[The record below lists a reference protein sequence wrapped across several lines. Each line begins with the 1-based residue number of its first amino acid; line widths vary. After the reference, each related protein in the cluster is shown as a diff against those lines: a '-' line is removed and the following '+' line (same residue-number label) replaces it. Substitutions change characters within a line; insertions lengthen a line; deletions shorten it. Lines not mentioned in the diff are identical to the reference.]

1 MTIHQPSWNIFCR
14 LDRVILLARGGVYF
28 DGLPRDTTPW
38 FESLG
43 YTVPEGTNPADYFI
57 SIAEN
62 FERTDEGAR
71 RVEQLVARWRERT
84 TAKAVNGNVNSEGT
98 LVGSESQS
106 KSVKGM
112 RRKRQSQP
120 FKHNWPTPWVFEFQ
134 VLLRR
139 AFLDLVSALCP
150 SVCIGWG
157 VGTELTRTD
166 PRYPNDDRRWRSDL
180 VHPHHHW

>member
-28 DGLPRDTTPW
+28 DGLPRDTIPW
-38 FESLG
+38 FETLG

-71 RVEQLVARWRERT
+71 RVEQLVGRWRERSA
-84 TAKAVNGNVNSEGT
+84 AKAVNDNVNSEGT

-106 KSVKGM
+106 RSAKGTGT
-112 RRKRQSQP
+112 RSKRHSQR
-120 FKHNWPTPWVFEFQ
+120 FKHNWPTPWIFEFQ

-139 AFLDLVSALCP
+139 AFLDMVS
-150 SVCIGWG
+150 GG
-157 VGTELTRTD
+157 VPCTLRPLLTRTD
-166 PRYPNDDRRWRSDL
+166 PRCPYNDRRWRSDL